1 MRILLLATLL
11 ILSTQAWGQTS
22 NEPKPI
28 RYLADNGDWVDGY
41 AMENNGGFVILDADR
56 NPVGPFHGYDE
67 ANLPGDDPIGNCL
80 ECFGIGVPLTKYVG
94 TERSTV
100 KTVIGAA
107 FLGLS
112 AWLGWAIVDNE
123 EPLSGDGLYGLLV
136 PTMIGTS
143 LVNEG
148 RNFTVQVL
156 SNGAEIR
163 DR

>member
-41 AMENNGGFVILDADR
+41 AMENNGGFVILDANR

-67 ANLPGDDPIGNCL
+67 ANLPADDRIGNCL
-80 ECFGIGVPLTKYVG
+80 ECFGIGVPVTKYVG
-94 TERSTV
+94 TEFSTV
-100 KTVIGAA
+100 KFVIGVAMVG
-107 FLGLS
+107 FGLKV
-112 AWLGWAIVDNE
+112 GWDIHESE
-123 EPLSGDGLYGLLV
+123 EPLSADDLGNLV
-136 PTMIGTS
+136 LFFGGGAS
-143 LVNEG
+143 LAKEG

>member
-1 MRILLLATLL
+1 MRILTLATLL

-22 NEPKPI
+22 NEPNPI

-67 ANLPGDDPIGNCL
+67 ANLPADDPIGNCL
-80 ECFGIGVPLTKYVG
+80 ECFGLGVPLTKYVG

-107 FLGLS
+107 MVGFGLWYS
-112 AWLGWAIVDNE
+112 WAIHESE
-123 EPLSGDGLYGLLV
+123 EPLSAYDLSNFVLF
-136 PTMIGTS
+136 IGGGAS
-143 LVNEG
+143 LAKEG